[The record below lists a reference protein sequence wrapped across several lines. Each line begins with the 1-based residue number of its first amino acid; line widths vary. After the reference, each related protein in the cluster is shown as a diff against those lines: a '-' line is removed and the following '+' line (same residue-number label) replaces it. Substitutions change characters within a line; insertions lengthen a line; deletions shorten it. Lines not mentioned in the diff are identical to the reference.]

1 MVDDGVVG
9 SVVFD
14 GARGRGDIA
23 QGITVLYPVL
33 SRIARDEVGAGRRSS
48 LRV

>member
-33 SRIARDEVGAGRRSS
+33 SRIARDEVRAGRRSS